1 MSLKTEIT
9 FTSVLYRSL
18 AYHALTRCRLRAKVL
33 SGNTERQGLL
43 RLQVDRNS
51 VLILSPTEIWTFQV
65 PPASYIAR
73 PRAEGRCNDSFKL
86 STVFDTTNC
95 EIGDNHMSVM
105 FFLHVST
112 FVRSSS
118 GRIHK
123 GRQLQRILLK
133 EIYMITLQ
141 KSKQVEERKWKMIFY
156 Y

>member
-1 MSLKTEIT
+1 MKTEIT
-9 FTSVLYRSL
+9 FTSVLCRSL
-18 AYHALTRCRLRAKVL
+18 AYHALTRCRPRAKVL

-43 RLQVDRNS
+43 HLDRNS
-51 VLILSPTEIWTFQV
+51 VLIPSPTGIWTFLV

-73 PRAEGRCNDSFKL
+73 PRAEGRRNDSFKL
-86 STVFDTTNC
+86 YTVFDTTNC
-95 EIGDNHMSVM
+95 EISDNHMSLM

-133 EIYMITLQ
+133 EIYIYGNFVDVGT
-141 KSKQVEERKWKMIFY
+141 SRKNVNEKWFFY